1 MEAEEGAFTL
11 QKSAMDIKETSASQR
26 LQKLQTIC
34 EYLCV
39 VLFTGMVSLG
49 VFIALSNRSFHIAT
63 ELGQALSTFAS
74 NLGIGQ
80 WIAKQLL
87 YVNMKQLVITFL
99 AFAGLLW
106 IGFSIMSGKTK
117 LIRFCYR
124 NRYLIALAVL
134 IVCVLLKLNGNSF
147 YSWSEWLRG
156 GELYRPLFGT
166 ARSVRGDDWA
176 VWSTFTISQGFAGWP
191 AVSQAIA
198 GGNISTLWISVG
210 GIPALNPALIFK
222 PLYWGFLL
230 LGAERGFSF
239 LWTLRFLLLFF
250 VSFELAMRYTAK
262 KPWLS
267 FVAAMLLT
275 FSPCVQWWYSQSV
288 SEVLIFS
295 QGMLLCLMAYV
306 DSNSRT
312 MRILLAVL
320 LAYCIGCLT
329 MIAFPAWVISTF
341 YVVFAVAIALL
352 ISNRKRLSKADI
364 PTLLLPALLAVAYL
378 AIIVLS
384 DKATLTSVQNSIY
397 PGQRLDTGGWLFI
410 IPSYF
415 SGLYTLLLP
424 FTQAPI
430 QNSCELANFVT
441 FAPAGMILAG
451 YSIFKTKKVDS
462 FSVALIAF
470 ELVCLYFMI
479 IGVPAVFAKI
489 TLLSRC
495 NRMNL
500 ALGLADVLLLIR
512 SFSLC
517 KAFPLPLAIGSTFV
531 STAFHVVMIDYFYQP
546 NRLVLAG
553 LTAIYLIIFYLLF
566 RYPGS
571 RTVSKRIM
579 VFALSCLML
588 TVGAFVNPIQQG
600 TKCVSELNLVKTL
613 TSIENS
619 ADDRYLVEGEWP
631 ITNVPLLAGKSCFD
645 STQVYPN
652 TEIWKAVDPTGQYAD
667 VYNRFCHISLDLVEQ
682 KTSFTL
688 CHTDYMHIDLCI
700 DDLKTYGIQYLIT
713 TKEYTALH
721 DCTFTLVGVA
731 DEWNVYQITYAATP

>member
-1 MEAEEGAFTL
+1 MMSIQQKPVSGSRKRSIIL
-11 QKSAMDIKETSASQR
+11 QKSAIDINQTSASQR

-39 VLFTGMVSLG
+39 VLFTGMVTLG

-63 ELGQALSTFAS
+63 ELGQALSTVAS
-74 NLGIGQ
+74 NMGIAQ

-87 YVNMKQLVITFL
+87 YVNVKQLVITFL

-166 ARSVRGDDWA
+166 ARAVRGDDWA
-176 VWSTFTISQGFAGWP
+176 VWSTFTISQGLAGWP

-210 GIPALNPALIFK
+210 GIPALNLALLFK

-267 FVAAMLLT
+267 FAAAMLLT
-275 FSPCVQWWYSQSV
+275 FSPYVQWWYSQSV
-288 SEVLIFS
+288 AEVLIFS

-352 ISNRKRLSKADI
+352 ISNRKRLHKADI
-364 PTLLLPALLAVAYL
+364 PTLLLP
-378 AIIVLS
+378 
-384 DKATLTSVQNSIY
+384 
-397 PGQRLDTGGWLFI
+397 
-410 IPSYF
+410 
-415 SGLYTLLLP
+415 
-424 FTQAPI
+424 
-430 QNSCELANFVT
+430 
-441 FAPAGMILAG
+441 
-451 YSIFKTKKVDS
+451 
-462 FSVALIAF
+462 
-470 ELVCLYFMI
+470 
-479 IGVPAVFAKI
+479 
-489 TLLSRC
+489 
-495 NRMNL
+495 
-500 ALGLADVLLLIR
+500 
-512 SFSLC
+512 
-517 KAFPLPLAIGSTFV
+517 
-531 STAFHVVMIDYFYQP
+531 
-546 NRLVLAG
+546 
-553 LTAIYLIIFYLLF
+553 
-566 RYPGS
+566 
-571 RTVSKRIM
+571 
-579 VFALSCLML
+579 
-588 TVGAFVNPIQQG
+588 
-600 TKCVSELNLVKTL
+600 
-613 TSIENS
+613 
-619 ADDRYLVEGEWP
+619 
-631 ITNVPLLAGKSCFD
+631 
-645 STQVYPN
+645 
-652 TEIWKAVDPTGQYAD
+652 
-667 VYNRFCHISLDLVEQ
+667 
-682 KTSFTL
+682 
-688 CHTDYMHIDLCI
+688 
-700 DDLKTYGIQYLIT
+700 
-713 TKEYTALH
+713 
-721 DCTFTLVGVA
+721 
-731 DEWNVYQITYAATP
+731 